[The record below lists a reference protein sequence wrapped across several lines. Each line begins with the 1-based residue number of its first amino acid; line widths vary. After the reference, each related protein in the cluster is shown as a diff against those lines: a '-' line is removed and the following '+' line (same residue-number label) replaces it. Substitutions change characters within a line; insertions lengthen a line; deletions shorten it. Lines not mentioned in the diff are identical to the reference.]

1 MRSSARPPSPN
12 SSASAVAEPVSLD
25 FESLLARMIGLRA
38 SDMFLA
44 EGRLAS
50 FRVDGGLVS
59 PDPAALPRE
68 VLQGFMDAVLRPAQ
82 RELFDRLG
90 DVDVGISRRD
100 HGRFRVHFHL
110 QRGLLGAVVR
120 SVPGGQLEF
129 DALGLP
135 AVVQRFAD
143 APRGL
148 VLVVGSTGSGKST
161 TLAAMIHRVNST
173 QSKHIVT
180 LEDPIEF
187 VHEDLRAVVTQR
199 EVGTDTRDFSV
210 ALRHVVRESPDVIL
224 IGEMR
229 DAETMNVALSAAM
242 TGHLVLSSLHTTD
255 AAGTLQRILS
265 YYPEHARH
273 QVCMDL
279 SLCLQGVVA
288 QRLVPRASGEGRVAA
303 VEVLVA
309 SPAVRRLLRD
319 QRIDEVE
326 DLMSTAGDGMQTF
339 NRALVGLYEKGL
351 VSLEVG
357 AAYATNPDEFRLSAH
372 GVERGVSAFVAD
384 QDALPTNG
392 AVDMRTLLAI
402 AMRYG
407 ASDIHLV
414 VNVPPIFRI
423 NGRLRRLETD
433 ALTPADV
440 RRMLFS
446 LLSLS
451 QRERFELDRELDFA
465 ITIAGGHRFR
475 VNAHYQRGSVAV
487 AFRLIP
493 NSIPEI
499 ARLGL
504 PPIVSELASRPQGL
518 VLVVGP
524 TGAGKSTTLAA
535 MIDRINASRSC
546 HIITVEDPIEFV
558 HPNRSATIEQREV
571 GADTKSFAAA
581 LKFILRQDPD
591 VILIGE
597 MRDTETISAALTA
610 AETGHLVLAT
620 LHTNDAPQ
628 TVDRIV
634 DVFPP
639 HQQSQIRVQL
649 GAALLAVVSQR
660 LLVRADGHGRVAA
673 FEVLIGTPAV
683 RAMVREGKTHQLLS
697 TMETNVREGMQT
709 MDRAVMELAR
719 SGAIS
724 IDEAARYMRNP
735 AALKS
740 LGDG

>member
-1 MRSSARPPSPN
+1 MN
-12 SSASAVAEPVSLD
+12 N
-25 FESLLARMIGLRA
+25 FEALLGRMIALRS
-38 SDMFLA
+38 SDMFLS
-44 EGRLAS
+44 EGRPVA
-50 FRVDGGLVS
+50 FRVDGALVV
-59 PDPAALPRE
+59 PAPEPLSRE
-68 VLQGFMDAVLRPAQ
+68 LLQAFMDAVLRPVQ

-90 DVDVGISRRD
+90 DVDVGISRAEF
-100 HGRFRVHFHL
+100 GRFRVHFHL

-120 SVPGGQLEF
+120 SVPSGQLDF
-129 DALGLP
+129 AALGLP
-135 AVVQRFAD
+135 PAAQRFAD
-143 APRGL
+143 MQRGL

-161 TLAAMIHRVNST
+161 TLAAMVHRINST
-173 QSKHIVT
+173 QSKHVVT

-187 VHEDLRAVVTQR
+187 VHDDLRAVITQR

-255 AAGTLQRILS
+255 ASATLQRILS
-265 YYPEHARH
+265 YYPEHARA

-279 SLCLQGVVA
+279 SLCLQGVIA

-309 SPAVRRLLRD
+309 SPAVRRLIRD
-319 QRIDEVE
+319 QRVEEVE
-326 DLMSTAGDGMQTF
+326 DLMSTAGDGMQSF
-339 NRALVGLYEKGL
+339 NRALVGLFERG
-351 VSLEVG
+351 EITFETG
-357 AAYATNPDEFRLSAH
+357 AAYATNPDEFRLSAQ
-372 GVERGVSAFVAD
+372 GVERGVAAFVAD
-384 QDALPTNG
+384 QDALPAAG
-392 AVDMRTLLAI
+392 AVDMRTLLSI

-414 VNVPPIFRI
+414 VQVPPIFRI

-493 NSIPEI
+493 NAIPDI
-499 ARLGL
+499 SKLGM
-504 PPIVSELASRPQGL
+504 PSVVCELATRPQGL
-518 VLVVGP
+518 VLVTGP

-535 MIDRINASRSC
+535 LIDRINASRSC

-558 HPNRSATIEQREV
+558 HQNRAATVEQREV

-649 GAALLAVVSQR
+649 SASLLAVVSQR
-660 LLVRADGHGRVAA
+660 LLVKADGKGRVAA
-673 FEVLIGTPAV
+673 YEVLIGTPAV

-697 TMETNVREGMQT
+697 TMETNAREGMQT
-709 MDRAVMELAR
+709 MDRAVLELAR
-719 SGAIS
+719 SGAVAV
-724 IDEAARYMRNP
+724 DEAARFMRNP
-735 AALKS
+735 IALRS

>member
-1 MRSSARPPSPN
+1 MI
-12 SSASAVAEPVSLD
+12 AE
-25 FESLLARMIGLRA
+25 RA
-38 SDMFLA
+38 SDLFLA
-44 EGRLAS
+44 ESRPVA
-50 FRVDGGLVS
+50 FRVDGELVT
-59 PDPAALPRE
+59 PAPEPVERG
-68 VLQGFMDAVLRPAQ
+68 VLEAFMAAVLRPSQ
-82 RELFDRLG
+82 REVFDRLG
-90 DVDVGISRRD
+90 DVDVGISRAEL
-100 HGRFRVHFHL
+100 GRFRVHFHL

-129 DALGLP
+129 AALGMP
-135 AVVQRFAD
+135 AAVQQFAD

-173 QSKHIVT
+173 RRKHIVT

-187 VHEDLRAVVTQR
+187 VHEDLLGVVTQR
-199 EVGTDTRDFSV
+199 EVGADTRDFSV

-229 DAETMNVALSAAM
+229 DAETMNVALSAAL
-242 TGHLVLSSLHTTD
+242 TGHLVVSSLHTTD
-255 AAGTLQRILS
+255 AASTLQRILA
-265 YYPEHARH
+265 YYPEDARS

-309 SPAVRRLLRD
+309 TPSVRKLIRE
-319 QRIDEVE
+319 QRMDEVE
-326 DLMSTAGDGMQTF
+326 DLMTSSGDGMQTF
-339 NRALVGLYEKGL
+339 NRALVSLYERGAI
-351 VSLEVG
+351 SFEIG
-357 AAYATNPDEFRLSAH
+357 AAYAMNPDEFRLNAQ
-372 GVERGVSAFVAD
+372 GVERGVQAFVAENE
-384 QDALPTNG
+384 ALPALGT
-392 AVDMRTLLAI
+392 VDMRTLLAV

-414 VNVPPIFRI
+414 VGVAPIFRI
-423 NGRLRRLETD
+423 LGRLRRLETD
-433 ALTPADV
+433 VLAPADV

-446 LLSLS
+446 LLSFS
-451 QRERFELDRELDFA
+451 QRERFELERELDFA
-465 ITIAGGHRFR
+465 ITITGGHRFR

-493 NSIPEI
+493 NAIPDVSK
-499 ARLGL
+499 LGL
-504 PPIVSELASRPQGL
+504 PPIVNELAARPQGL
-518 VLVVGP
+518 VLVTGP

-558 HPNRSATIEQREV
+558 HQNRAATVEQREV

-581 LKFILRQDPD
+581 LKHILRQDPD

-639 HQQSQIRVQL
+639 HQQSQVRVQL
-649 GAALLAVVSQR
+649 AASLLAVVSQR
-660 LLVRADGHGRVAA
+660 LLVRADGSGRVGA
-673 FEVLIGTPAV
+673 FEILIGTPAV

-697 TMETNVREGMQT
+697 TMETNLREGMQT
-709 MDRAVMELAR
+709 MDRAVLDLAR
-719 SGAIS
+719 NAVITVE
-724 IDEAARYMRNP
+724 EAARYMRNP
-735 AALKS
+735 IALKS

>member
-1 MRSSARPPSPN
+1 MA
-12 SSASAVAEPVSLD
+12 D
-25 FESLLARMIGLRA
+25 FESLLRQMVAQRA

-44 EGRLAS
+44 EGRPPSL
-50 FRVDGGLVS
+50 RVDGALQV
-59 PDPAALPRE
+59 PAPAPLERE
-68 VLQGFMDAVLRPAQ
+68 VLQAFMDAVLRPVQ

-90 DVDVGISRRD
+90 DVDVGISRPEL
-100 HGRFRVHFHL
+100 GRFRVHFHL

-120 SVPGGQLEF
+120 SVPSGQLEF
-129 DALGLP
+129 EALGLP
-135 AVVQRFAD
+135 PIIERFAD

-161 TLAAMIHRVNST
+161 TLAAMVHRINST
-173 QSKHIVT
+173 QRKHIVT

-187 VHEDLRAVVTQR
+187 VHEDLRAFVTQR
-199 EVGTDTRDFSV
+199 EVGTDTRDFAV

-255 AAGTLQRILS
+255 AASTLQRILS
-265 YYPEHARH
+265 YYPEHARE

-279 SLCLQGVVA
+279 SLCLQGIVA
-288 QRLVPRASGEGRVAA
+288 QRLVPRADGEGRVAA

-309 SPAVRRLLRD
+309 TPAVRRLVRD
-319 QRIDEVE
+319 QRLDEVE
-326 DLMSTAGDGMQTF
+326 DLMATSGDGMVTF
-339 NRALVGLYEKGL
+339 NRALVSLYERGAI
-351 VSLEVG
+351 SFEIG
-357 AAYATNPDEFRLSAH
+357 AAYATSADEFRLNAQ
-372 GVERGVSAFVAD
+372 GVERGVQAFVNEHD
-384 QDALPTNG
+384 GLPAVGT
-392 AVDMRTLLAI
+392 VDMRTLLAI

-414 VNVPPIFRI
+414 VGVPPIFRI
-423 NGRLRRLETD
+423 MGRLRRLETD
-433 ALTPADV
+433 ALSPADV
-440 RRMLFS
+440 RRLLFS

-451 QRERFELDRELDFA
+451 QRERFELERELDFA
-465 ITIAGGHRFR
+465 ITITGGHRFR

-493 NSIPEI
+493 NAIPDV
-499 ARLGL
+499 AKLGL
-504 PPIVSELASRPQGL
+504 PSIVTELAMRPQGL
-518 VLVVGP
+518 VLVTGP

-535 MIDRINASRSC
+535 MLDRINASRSC

-558 HPNRSATIEQREV
+558 HHNRVATIEQREV

-581 LKFILRQDPD
+581 LKYILRQDPD

-639 HQQSQIRVQL
+639 HQQSQVRVQL
-649 GAALLAVVSQR
+649 SAALLAVISQR
-660 LLVRADGHGRVAA
+660 LLLRADGSGRVGA
-673 FEVLIGTPAV
+673 FEVLIGNAAV

-697 TMETNVREGMQT
+697 TMETNLREGMQT
-709 MDRAVMELAR
+709 MDRAVTELVR
-719 SGAIS
+719 GGVVSVEEGG
-724 IDEAARYMRNP
+724 RYMRNP
-735 AALKS
+735 LALKGI
-740 LGDG
+740 GDG